1 MADAPSNLPSWLR
14 PHGRPWKR
22 GETRRIYDNP
32 WLSLDEIDAE
42 APTGRPALYGLVSFK
57 NVAIA
62 VLPLHDDGTVTLV
75 GQNRF
80 PFADYS
86 WEIPEGGAPLNEDPL
101 IGGQRELREETGLVA
116 TEWRE
121 ILRMQLSN
129 SVTNELAVGYLA
141 TGLSAGETEPDDTED
156 LAMVR
161 APFAEVLAAAVGGH
175 IQDAL
180 TVAMLLRVHHMAVT
194 GELPGAL
201 SRLVLEGDSRT

>member
-1 MADAPSNLPSWLR
+1 MSEKPAWMQA
-14 PHGRPWKR
+14 HGTPWKR
-22 GETRRIYDNP
+22 GETRRVYENP
-32 WLSLDEIDAE
+32 WLAVDEIKAE

-86 WEIPEGGAPLNEDPL
+86 WEIPEGGAPLAEDPL
-101 IGGQRELREETGLVA
+101 EGGKRELREETGLVA
-116 TEWRE
+116 AEWRE

-129 SVTNELAVGYLA
+129 SVTDERAVGFLA
-141 TGLSAGETEPDDTED
+141 LGLTQAEVEPDDTED

-161 APFAEVLAAAVGGH
+161 VPFAEALAAVAAGH

-180 TVAMLLRVHHMAVT
+180 TVAMLLRAHHMAVT
-194 GELPGAL
+194 GELPADL
-201 SRLVLEGDSRT
+201 ARLVLE